1 MPITINGDGTITGY
15 TPPIADGSITS
26 AKLANGAVGTT
37 QLADNSVTHAKTTGL
52 QRRITSSAI
61 SLSGAGDH
69 TFNITSGVRQIDI
82 IFENASSNNNSN
94 MLLYLGDAGG
104 TESSGYGYASGFHR
118 GSSTGREGT
127 VTNFTSSFETY
138 GLDSASYQIW
148 GVWKL
153 WNPTGNTWVAE
164 HIFWGSAAT
173 NHTFYGNGYK
183 ILSDTI
189 TKFNIA
195 VKNGQFDTGTMTV
208 IQTMGDD

>member
-52 QRRITSSAI
+52 QRRITSSPI

-69 TFNITSGVRQIDI
+69 VFNITSGVKKIEL
-82 IFENASSNNNSN
+82 IFENASSNSNSN

-104 TESSGYGYASGFHR
+104 VESSGYGYASGFHR
-118 GSSTGREGT
+118 SNGTGGGT
-127 VTNFTSSFETY
+127 NWTTSFETY
-138 GLDSASYQIW
+138 GLDSTSYQVY
-148 GVWKL
+148 GTYKL
-153 WNPTGNTWVAE
+153 YNPTGNIWVCQ
-164 HIFWGSAAT
+164 HSFWGSAASD
-173 NHTFYGNGYK
+173 HEFWGVGYK
-183 ILSDTI
+183 TLSDTI
-189 TKFNIA
+189 TKLNIA
-195 VKNGQFDTGTMTV
+195 TKNGQFDSGTMTV